1 MGRPRKTYFGEEV
14 SQDENTGLLSA
25 GSQDP
30 GVESSSTPPSPKG
43 RYQGMGHT
51 VTPHSISAPANLGSI
66 PWEGDVDDITPAVIS
81 GDHTDQQCSDY
92 AAIT

>member
-1 MGRPRKTYFGEEV
+1 MGRPRKTYFGEEAC
-14 SQDENTGLLSA
+14 QDENTGLLSA

-30 GVESSSTPPSPKG
+30 VVESSSNPPSPKG

-51 VTPHSISAPANLGSI
+51 VTPHSISAPANLGCA
-66 PWEGDVDDITPAVIS
+66 PWEGHVDDITPAVLS
-81 GDHTDQQCSDY
+81 GDHTDQQGSDY